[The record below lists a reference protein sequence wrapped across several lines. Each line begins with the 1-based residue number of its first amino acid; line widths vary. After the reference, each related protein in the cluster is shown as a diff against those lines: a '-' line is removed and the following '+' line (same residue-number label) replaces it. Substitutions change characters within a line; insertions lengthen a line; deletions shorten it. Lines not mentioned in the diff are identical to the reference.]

1 MKKHDFSKSVS
12 EASENVNLFVSLSR
26 LVSFGV
32 CIPLYLYIQYFLDIK
47 RNNIKR
53 WSIKRTSKVQ
63 EKNMSCEPVLNFNQW
78 KALSK
83 NYKPIRV
90 WLLLFYKFT
99 NNNNCHSWLFFESI
113 QIQESYPTSL
123 DKIGVLT

>member
-53 WSIKRTSKVQ
+53 WTIKRTSKVQ
-63 EKNMSCEPVLNFNQW
+63 EKNMSCEPVLNFNQ
-78 KALSK
+78 
-83 NYKPIRV
+83 
-90 WLLLFYKFT
+90 
-99 NNNNCHSWLFFESI
+99 
-113 QIQESYPTSL
+113 
-123 DKIGVLT
+123 